1 MASFAASTDGSSSNS
16 PGSSRLH
23 HTASGLRH
31 LDSNG
36 CQPRL
41 EVVKDRLDLAGYVSV
56 RFLVRF
62 FQTRT
67 LLPFAAYCLVVGT
80 LSILRFA

>member
-1 MASFAASTDGSSSNS
+1 
-16 PGSSRLH
+16 LH